1 MKKVLATTNNILPIV
16 KYIAYIAIGIIVLY
30 LAILISTSKPKLS
43 IEIQSKLDSLELVT
57 KRLEIQ
63 QHQYD
68 SSIKVQQA
76 IIDQLDFQIDNVK
89 EKTTIIKEYYHEQS
103 KVADRFTP
111 TQLDSFFAKRY
122 GY

>member
-1 MKKVLATTNNILPIV
+1 MKKVSITVKNYLPII
-16 KYIAYIAIGIIVLY
+16 KYIVYIAVGIIILY
-30 LAILISTSKPKLS
+30 LAILISTSKPKLPT
-43 IEIQSKLDSLELVT
+43 EIQSKLDSLELVT

-68 SSIKVQQA
+68 SSVKVQQA
-76 IIDQLDFQIDNVK
+76 IIDQLDFKIDHVK

-103 KVADRFTP
+103 KAADRFTP
-111 TQLDSFFAKRY
+111 TQLDSFFTKRY

>member
-1 MKKVLATTNNILPIV
+1 MKKVLATTNNTLPIV
-16 KYIAYIAIGIIVLY
+16 KNIAYIALAIIVLY
-30 LAILISTSKPKLS
+30 FAIQILTSKPKLP
-43 IEIQSKLDSLELVT
+43 IDIQNKLDSLELVT
-57 KRLEIQ
+57 KTLVKQ

-68 SSIKVQQA
+68 STIKLQQA
-76 IIDQLDFQIDNVK
+76 IIDQLDFEIDHVQ

-103 KVADRFTP
+103 KAADNYTP